1 MEKLIGQPLRR
12 VEDWRLLTGGGN
24 FADDVNRDGQVYAC
38 FVRGVHA
45 HADITRLDVA
55 KARAAP
61 GVLLVLSG
69 DDFAADGLG
78 ALLHNVIGADHLDIT
93 KPGFAPENILHDPI
107 PEHFPIAMGRVRH
120 VGEIVA
126 MVVAGTPDEANH
138 AAGLVETGYAPR
150 PAVTD
155 ARAALAQGA
164 PESWPAGNLCLIA
177 DKGDQAG
184 VAAAL
189 EGAAH
194 VIDLESLNQRISGT
208 PIEPRAAVGDYDE
221 VLGRFTLYA
230 PSQGVHRHQM
240 ALMKVFGIEAESVRI
255 VTGDVGG
262 GFGVRTPTYPEYAL
276 VAWGA
281 RRLGRPVKWTCSR
294 QEQFLSDFQAR
305 DIFVSGRCGFDAEG
319 RVLAVDLDYIGNLG
333 AYPAS
338 FAVFANIL
346 RMAGG
351 VYDIPLAHVAVRG
364 VFTNTVPMT
373 VLRGAGRPESTF
385 IVERILDL
393 AALEIGLERDEL
405 RRRNLILPDA
415 LPYQSHLGHVYET
428 GTFAAN
434 MARLQDM
441 LDWDGFPARREAAKA
456 RGRLAGIGI
465 ANYLESPTGAP
476 HERGDITVHAGGQI
490 DAVLG
495 TQDSGQGHATAF
507 AQVVA
512 DMLQIPFQAVAIRFG
527 DTDFVASGGGTHSD
541 RSLRLGGTALVR
553 ASEAII
559 AEGRRRAAERLE
571 AGISDVTYAEG
582 RFAIAGTDRSIG
594 LFELADAGTDGEPLA
609 ATAVINERL
618 HANPNGAGGCEVEID
633 PETGAVEIV
642 RYCCVD
648 DVGRIVNPMIVAGQ
662 VHGGI
667 ALGLGQAL
675 IERLVYDQSGQLV
688 TGSFLDYA
696 LPRAGDFPAFDTATN
711 EQPAPSNPLGV
722 KGAGECGTT
731 PSSAALISALVDAL
745 SEFGVHHLE
754 MPATPERIW
763 RAIGEARG
771 QSSEMRR

>member
-1 MEKLIGQPLRR
+1 M
-12 VEDWRLLTGGGN
+12 
-24 FADDVNRDGQVYAC
+24 
-38 FVRGVHA
+38 
-45 HADITRLDVA
+45 
-55 KARAAP
+55 
-61 GVLLVLSG
+61 
-69 DDFAADGLG
+69 
-78 ALLHNVIGADHLDIT
+78 
-93 KPGFAPENILHDPI
+93 
-107 PEHFPIAMGRVRH
+107 
-120 VGEIVA
+120 
-126 MVVAGTPDEANH
+126 
-138 AAGLVETGYAPR
+138 
-150 PAVTD
+150 
-155 ARAALAQGA
+155 
-164 PESWPAGNLCLIA
+164 
-177 DKGDQAG
+177 
-184 VAAAL
+184 
-189 EGAAH
+189 
-194 VIDLESLNQRISGT
+194 IDLESLNQRISGT

-441 LDWDGFPARREAAKA
+441 LDWDGFPARREAA
-456 RGRLAGIGI
+456 
-465 ANYLESPTGAP
+465 
-476 HERGDITVHAGGQI
+476 
-490 DAVLG
+490 
-495 TQDSGQGHATAF
+495 
-507 AQVVA
+507 
-512 DMLQIPFQAVAIRFG
+512 
-527 DTDFVASGGGTHSD
+527 
-541 RSLRLGGTALVR
+541 
-553 ASEAII
+553 
-559 AEGRRRAAERLE
+559 
-571 AGISDVTYAEG
+571 
-582 RFAIAGTDRSIG
+582 
-594 LFELADAGTDGEPLA
+594 
-609 ATAVINERL
+609 
-618 HANPNGAGGCEVEID
+618 
-633 PETGAVEIV
+633 
-642 RYCCVD
+642 
-648 DVGRIVNPMIVAGQ
+648 
-662 VHGGI
+662 
-667 ALGLGQAL
+667 
-675 IERLVYDQSGQLV
+675 
-688 TGSFLDYA
+688 
-696 LPRAGDFPAFDTATN
+696 
-711 EQPAPSNPLGV
+711 
-722 KGAGECGTT
+722 
-731 PSSAALISALVDAL
+731 
-745 SEFGVHHLE
+745 
-754 MPATPERIW
+754 
-763 RAIGEARG
+763 
-771 QSSEMRR
+771 

>member
-1 MEKLIGQPLRR
+1 MDKLIGQPLRR
-12 VEDWRLLTGGGN
+12 MEDKRLLTGGGN
-24 FADDVNRDGQVYAC
+24 FADDLNRDGQVYAC
-38 FVRGVHA
+38 FVRSVHA
-45 HADITRLDVA
+45 HADITSLDTA
-55 KARAAP
+55 KAAAVP
-61 GVLLVLSG
+61 GVHLVLTG
-69 DDFAADGLG
+69 DDFVADGLG
-78 ALLHNVIGADHLDIT
+78 ALLHNVIGPDHLDIS
-93 KPGFAPENILHDPI
+93 KRGFEAENILLDSI
-107 PEHFPIAMGRVRH
+107 PEHFPIAMGKVRH
-120 VGEIVA
+120 VGEIIA
-126 MVVAGTPDEANH
+126 MVVAETPET
-138 AAGLVETGYAPR
+138 AADAAALLAPGYAPL

-155 ARAALAQGA
+155 ARAALEDGA
-164 PESWPAGNLCLIA
+164 PAIWPGGNLVLRA
-177 DKGDQAG
+177 EQGNGAA
-184 VAAAL
+184 VSAAL
-189 EGAAH
+189 AGAAH
-194 VIDLESLNQRISGT
+194 VIELGSLNQRIHGT
-208 PIEPRAAVGDYDE
+208 PVEPRAAIGEYDAATH
-221 VLGRFTLYA
+221 RFTLYA

-240 ALMKVFGIEAESVRI
+240 AFMQVFGVEKDSVRI

-276 VAWGA
+276 IAWGA
-281 RRLGRPVKWTCSR
+281 KRLGRAVKWNSSR
-294 QEQFLSDFQAR
+294 QEMFLSDFQAR
-305 DIFVSGRCGFDAEG
+305 DIFVHGQCGLDDAGRI
-319 RVLAVDLDYIGNLG
+319 LAVDLDYTGNLG

-338 FAVFANIL
+338 FAVYANIL

-351 VYDIPLAHVAVRG
+351 VYDIPVAHVAVRG

-385 IVERILDL
+385 IVERMLDL
-393 AALEIGLERDEL
+393 AAKEMGLERDEL
-405 RRRNLILPDA
+405 RRRNLIPPDA

-441 LDWDGFPARREAAKA
+441 LDWNGFPARAIAAKA

-476 HERGDITVHAGGQI
+476 HERGEIAVHSDGRI

-495 TQDSGQGHATAF
+495 TQDSGQGHQTAF

-512 DMLQIPFQAVAIRFG
+512 DMLEVPFGAVAIRFG
-527 DTDFVASGGGTHSD
+527 DTDIIASGGGTHSD

-553 ASEAII
+553 ASEDII
-559 AEGRRRAAERLE
+559 AEGSRRAAEILE
-571 AGISDVTYAEG
+571 ASVNDVAYAEG
-582 RFAIAGTDRSIG
+582 RFTITGTDRAIG
-594 LFELADAGTDGEPLA
+594 LFELAGHDALA
-609 ATAVINERL
+609 ATSIINERL

-633 PETGAVEIV
+633 PDTGAVEII
-642 RYCCVD
+642 RYACVD

-675 IERLVYDQSGQLV
+675 IEQIIYDRHGQLQ

-696 LPRAGDFPAFDTATN
+696 LPRAGDLPAFHTATN

-731 PSSAALISALVDAL
+731 PSSAAVISAIADAL
-745 SEFGVHHLE
+745 SEFGVDHLE

-763 RAIGEARG
+763 RLIHPEPL
-771 QSSEMRR
+771 